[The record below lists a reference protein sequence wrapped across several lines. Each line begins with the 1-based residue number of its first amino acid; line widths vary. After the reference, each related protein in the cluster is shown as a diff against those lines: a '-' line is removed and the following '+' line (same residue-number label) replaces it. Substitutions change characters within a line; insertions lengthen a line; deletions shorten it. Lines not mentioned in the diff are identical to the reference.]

1 MIDDPCPRY
10 HDLLQLVGIHG
21 TDTLVSFYYMGL
33 CINVPV
39 PRFVILCGME
49 GELLDN
55 NRVVLICKVLL

>member
-10 HDLLQLVGIHG
+10 HGLLKLTGIHG
-21 TDTLVSFYYMGL
+21 TLVSFYYMGL

-49 GELLDN
+49 GELLD
-55 NRVVLICKVLL
+55 RVVLICKVLL